1 MVETSL
7 FPRPH
12 FATFLRSDDD
22 VDPLSY
28 YHYQRLQR
36 MQKVARLQERRSKSH
51 EPGYKNT
58 TALAHVQTSP
68 ALRSSDDKS
77 RQIFVKPSLWR
88 DTAPAGISPQGE
100 SSTQAQKELEP
111 APPLVASKTG
121 KFAEDKRVS
130 VSVSAK
136 PERGY
141 GAGGRR
147 EEGET
152 ELKRFQT
159 ERTSQPAVRRF
170 SRPAKSAQGMQQRS
184 LPSKTSLLPRPKTAG
199 VVTRDVGTLTI
210 SGPTAA
216 RKTNEDGTK
225 VVDLDAMGEEENVGL
240 VSVEKMKENM
250 ARSYRWT
257 SATKRAYNEVDWSE
271 RATPAPPP
279 LASTV
284 EQFPDPVSQKL
295 TFRRYHSCPEPWQVY
310 GPEWDFV
317 QSRCGDYN
325 SLEPVNLYALVG
337 IIISVL

>member
-77 RQIFVKPSLWR
+77 RQIFVKSNF
-88 DTAPAGISPQGE
+88 QGE

-216 RKTNEDGTK
+216 RKTNGKQET
-225 VVDLDAMGEEENVGL
+225 
-240 VSVEKMKENM
+240 
-250 ARSYRWT
+250 R
-257 SATKRAYNEVDWSE
+257 
-271 RATPAPPP
+271 
-279 LASTV
+279 
-284 EQFPDPVSQKL
+284 F
-295 TFRRYHSCPEPWQVY
+295 
-310 GPEWDFV
+310 
-317 QSRCGDYN
+317 
-325 SLEPVNLYALVG
+325 
-337 IIISVL
+337 IISG